1 MGITSPSSQLDI
13 KRTLPIQMAE
23 SFFLMP
29 PRQRDRPAFVR
40 HPNPN
45 NPVKIP
51 QKHLL
56 QAAFLAAACAVLTP
70 PALATDGYFV
80 QGFGAVNSS
89 LGGAATAGN
98 DQDLIGSIYKNPATA
113 VMFADRTASIVFGD
127 IIPSVRI
134 DSSVAGLG
142 LNGTSNSTINGVP
155 YLSLM
160 ASWKGSTP
168 DTAWFA
174 GAVSEAGL
182 SFHAA
187 TSATNPIFFSQAGAA
202 GNPYGGQFGG
212 FGDVRSSLYV
222 VRFPLGLAGTS
233 PGGWSWGFALA
244 PSIGRNLFTPAA
256 FAPPALGTNG
266 HPAYATV
273 QQQDMQLGMGAQGG
287 LRWQADK
294 DLSVGISLSSPTWFH
309 TYSWDVS
316 VPTGGSRT
324 VTFRMDRPLTAQIGI
339 NYAIAESTHLLAD
352 VGYIAYGSTN
362 GFDNSGFRADGSIA
376 GLGWNDSYT
385 LEVGIQHKLTSN
397 IIVRVGYNYCSDPI
411 PDNMTFYNVGSPL
424 HLAQHISIG
433 TSIIMSPGVTLDL
446 SFTRG
451 LSHTQS
457 SSWYTPYGAVP
468 GTSLTSEISGNEFA
482 VGTTFRF

>member
-1 MGITSPSSQLDI
+1 MLVGGSCKHADHPGLQRALSRRRGGGRTGWFSFKPLTP
-13 KRTLPIQMAE
+13 KR
-23 SFFLMP
+23 
-29 PRQRDRPAFVR
+29 
-40 HPNPN
+40 
-45 NPVKIP
+45 PVKIA

-56 QAAFLAAACAVLTP
+56 HAACLAAACAVLSTP
-70 PALATDGYFV
+70 AQATDGYFV

-134 DSSVAGLG
+134 NSSVAGLG
-142 LNGTSNSTINGVP
+142 LNGSSESTINGVP

-187 TSATNPIFFSQAGAA
+187 MSATNPVFFPQPGAA
-202 GNPYGGQFGG
+202 GNPYGGLFGG

-222 VRFPLGLAGTS
+222 VRFPLGLAGS
-233 PGGWSWGFALA
+233 NPGGWSWGFALA
-244 PSIGRNLFTPAA
+244 PSVGRNLFTPAA
-256 FAPPALGTNG
+256 FAPPNIGANH

-273 QQQDMQLGMGAQGG
+273 QQQDIQLGMGFQGG

-294 DLSVGISLSSPTWFH
+294 DLSVGVSLSSPTWFH
-309 TYSWDVS
+309 TYSWNVS
-316 VPTGGSRT
+316 TPQGGTRT
-324 VTFRMDRPLTAQIGI
+324 VTFRMDRPLTAQVGL
-339 NYAIAESTHLLAD
+339 NYALAQTTHVVAD
-352 VGYIAYGSTN
+352 LGYIAYGSTN
-362 GFDNSGFRADGSIA
+362 GFAHSGFRADGSIA
-376 GLGWNDSYT
+376 GLGWDDSYT
-385 LEVGIQHKLTSN
+385 FELGIQHALSAN
-397 IIVRVGYNYCSDPI
+397 VVVRAGYNYCSDPI

-424 HLAQHISIG
+424 HLAHHLSIG
-433 TSIIMSPGVTLDL
+433 TSVTMAPGVTLDL
-446 SFTRG
+446 SYTRG
-451 LSHTQS
+451 LSHSQS
-457 SSWYTPYGAVP
+457 SSWYTPAGAAP
-468 GTSLTSEISGNEFA
+468 GTSLTSQISGNEFS